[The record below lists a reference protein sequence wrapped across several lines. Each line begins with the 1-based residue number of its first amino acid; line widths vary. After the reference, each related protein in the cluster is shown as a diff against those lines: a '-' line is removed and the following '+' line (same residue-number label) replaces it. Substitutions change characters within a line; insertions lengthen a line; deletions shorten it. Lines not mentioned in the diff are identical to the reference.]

1 LLENDFLIKNLSKF
15 ISKNDPMK
23 KMGLIKHMAKE
34 AMREIGNKSR
44 EFYEFVL
51 PPVDMR
57 LEGNNLIVTIDIPGF
72 NKEDI
77 KLSIHRNI
85 LSINAEKKEKDDV
98 KNGIICKQRPNVI
111 DKRIRLP
118 IRIKEGEEKVDSA
131 KYIDGVLTIKIH
143 VNNSGKNISID

>member
-1 LLENDFLIKNLSKF
+1 MLISTIKNLSKF

-51 PPVDMR
+51 PPVDMHF
-57 LEGNNLIVTIDIPGF
+57 EDNNLIVTIDIPGF

-77 KLSIHRNI
+77 KLSIHRNV
-85 LSINAEKKEKDDV
+85 LSINAEKKEKNNV
-98 KNGIICKQRPNVI
+98 KDNFICKQRPNII

-131 KYIDGVLTIKIH
+131 KYADGVLTIKIS
-143 VNNSGKNISID
+143 VNNRGKKISID

>member
-1 LLENDFLIKNLSKF
+1 
-15 ISKNDPMK
+15 MK
-23 KMGLIKHMAKE
+23 KMGLIKHMAKD
-34 AMREIGNKSR
+34 AIREIGNKSR

-57 LEGNNLIVTIDIPGF
+57 LEDNNLIVTIDIPGF

-77 KLSIHRNI
+77 KLSIHRNV
-85 LSINAEKKEKDDV
+85 LSIYAEKKEKDSV
-98 KNGIICKQRPNVI
+98 KDEVICKQRPNII

-131 KYIDGVLTIKIH
+131 KYTNGVLTIKISI
-143 VNNSGKNISID
+143 NNRGKKISID